1 MSRFFEKVRTNAAT
15 KGVTGSPVD
24 VEMAHDVIPQ
34 RLEMISL
41 EWTNVCYKTC
51 GIKGEKM
58 TIIHPMSGHAE
69 PGEMLAIMGTS
80 GAGKSTL
87 LDILSGRLIS
97 SNLTGQILAND
108 RPIDFSTFRK
118 QAAYVKQSDSLFPHL
133 TVKETL
139 HYAAH
144 LGIHGKTYSER
155 EAAAD
160 KTMHLL
166 RLGHVENTIIGDSL
180 NRGLSGGEKRR
191 VSIAVDI
198 IHEPRI
204 IFLDEPTSGKGC
216 FPARSR
222 TKASSSSFPVT
233 KNMPNQN

>member
-1 MSRFFEKVRTNAAT
+1 MSRFYA
-15 KGVTGSPVD
+15 KGHTHEVTMDEIGVSLD
-24 VEMAHDVIPQ
+24 VEKAHDVIPQ
-34 RLEMISL
+34 RQEMINL
-41 EWTNVCYKTC
+41 RWTNVCYKTC
-51 GIKGEKM
+51 GIKGEKK
-58 TIIHPMSGHAE
+58 TIIHTMSGHAE

-97 SNLTGQILAND
+97 SNLSGQILAND
-108 RPIDFSTFRK
+108 RPIDFSSFRK
-118 QAAYVKQSDSLFPHL
+118 QAAYVNQSDSLFPHL

-144 LGIHGKTYSER
+144 LGIHGKTYAER

-160 KTMHLL
+160 KTMRLL
-166 RLGHVENTIIGDSL
+166 RLGHAENTIIGNTL

-204 IFLDEPTSGKGC
+204 IFLDEPTSGK
-216 FPARSR
+216 F
-222 TKASSSSFPVT
+222 
-233 KNMPNQN
+233 

>member
-1 MSRFFEKVRTNAAT
+1 MSHASKGGRAAAANMDGN
-15 KGVTGSPVD
+15 GVSVD
-24 VEMAHDVIPQ
+24 IEMAHDTIPQ
-34 RLEMISL
+34 KQEMINL
-41 EWTNVCYKTC
+41 EWVNIKYHTAL
-51 GIKGEKM
+51 KGEKK
-58 TIIHPMSGHAE
+58 TIIHPMSGSVD

-97 SNLTGQILAND
+97 NNLTGQILVNE
-108 RPIDFSTFRK
+108 RPVNFGKFRK
-118 QAAYVKQSDSLFPHL
+118 QAAYVKQSDSLFPLL

-144 LGIHGKTYSER
+144 LGIRGQTYAER
-155 EAAAD
+155 EAAAE
-160 KTMHLL
+160 KTLVLL
-166 RLGHVENTIIGDSL
+166 GLKHAEDTIIGDNL

-204 IFLDEPTSGKGC
+204 IFLDEPTSG
-216 FPARSR
+216 
-222 TKASSSSFPVT
+222 
-233 KNMPNQN
+233 NMHFLA